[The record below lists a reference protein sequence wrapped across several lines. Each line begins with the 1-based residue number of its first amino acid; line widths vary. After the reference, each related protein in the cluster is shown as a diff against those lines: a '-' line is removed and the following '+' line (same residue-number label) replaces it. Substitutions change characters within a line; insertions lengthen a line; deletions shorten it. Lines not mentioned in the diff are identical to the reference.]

1 MDRGLDTLAVLS
13 VLLGIENLQENRQ
26 QSAQQE
32 KILQDI
38 NLKFDR
44 LERLVKEMK
53 KMKIIKCLVEDIQEE
68 LEGAEHYAKLAT
80 QYKDEDRELADVY
93 AKLANVEL
101 DHVDALHA
109 QAVRMIKAQ
118 KAAGAETPAPM
129 QAVWDWE
136 HGKMVDTTARIKT
149 MLSMYRGS

>member
-1 MDRGLDTLAVLS
+1 M
-13 VLLGIENLQENRQ
+13 
-26 QSAQQE
+26 
-32 KILQDI
+32 KILA
-38 NLKFDR
+38 
-44 LERLVKEMK
+44 EM
-53 KMKIIKCLVEDIQEE
+53 IESIREE

-101 DHVDALHA
+101 EHVDALHG

-118 KAAGAETPAPM
+118 KAAGVETPTAM

-136 HGKMVDTTARIKT
+136 HGKMIDTQARIKI
-149 MLSMYRGS
+149 MLTMYRGA